1 MCNYTISSS
10 YYSDCKLPALGEGT
24 QSHNIITRLIYQCDK
39 PIPAPESGKDVCA
52 VRNLTVREE
61 IADLGHTKLRGV
73 CPACTAADKACM
85 EEHVVCFLTSRG
97 YRVMLANL
105 LAAS

>member
-24 QSHNIITRLIYQCDK
+24 RSHNIITRHIFQCDK

-52 VRNLTVREE
+52 ERNLIVREE
-61 IADLGHTKLRGV
+61 IAEQGHTKLRGV

-85 EEHVVCFLTSRG
+85 EEHVVGFLTSRG
-97 YRVMLANL
+97 YLVMLVNL
-105 LAAS
+105 LVAS